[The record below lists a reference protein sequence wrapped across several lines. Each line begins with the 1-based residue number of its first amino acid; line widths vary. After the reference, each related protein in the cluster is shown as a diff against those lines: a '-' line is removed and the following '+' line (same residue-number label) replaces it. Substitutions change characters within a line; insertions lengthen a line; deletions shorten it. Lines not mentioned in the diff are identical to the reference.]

1 MSVRSQFCATLGSVQ
16 EKEMQEFID
25 AVTSKNYRK
34 AANILESLGAM
45 TELGLDLCEI
55 GGQRRER

>member
-1 MSVRSQFCATLGSVQ
+1 MSVRSQFCATLDNVQ

-45 TELGLDLCEI
+45 TELGLDLCDI
-55 GGQRRER
+55 GGKRRER

>member
-25 AVTSKNYRK
+25 AVTAKNYRK

-45 TELGLDLCEI
+45 TELGMDICEI
-55 GGQRRER
+55 GGKKHS

>member
-1 MSVRSQFCATLGSVQ
+1 MSVRSQFCSTLGSVQ

-25 AVTSKNYRK
+25 AVASKNYRK

-45 TELGLDLCEI
+45 TELGLDICDI
-55 GGQRRER
+55 GGTRRER

>member
-1 MSVRSQFCATLGSVQ
+1 MSVRSQFCATLDNVQ

-45 TELGLDLCEI
+45 TELGLDLCDI
-55 GGQRRER
+55 GSKRRDR